1 MLQKSDHCYSYDRDR
16 TYDFTLGER
25 QVIKGVDMGLM
36 NMCEGEKR
44 RLTVPSILAYG
55 EDGYGKQ
62 TFSECSIFRCQ
73 QCLRDYLDHHRWIAV
88 SEVIPACLDMC
99 DSLSAA
105 HDR

>member
-1 MLQKSDHCYSYDRDR
+1 
-16 TYDFTLGER
+16 
-25 QVIKGVDMGLM
+25 MGLM

-73 QCLRDYLDHHRWIAV
+73 QCLRDYLDHHW
-88 SEVIPACLDMC
+88 CGL
-99 DSLSAA
+99 L
-105 HDR
+105 